1 MPTEKPDF
9 SASIRVL
16 GEISIEIDGAAVTL
30 PDSMRAIALLG
41 WLAVNPGLRPRSE
54 IASTLWPD
62 VPDVNARKSVR
73 TALWAL
79 RRAFT
84 DHADALLTTTRDR
97 IGLRNVSV
105 DLHRFEKLIESEQFD
120 DAMALSSGE
129 VLAGIDDEWALRV
142 RDAHR
147 NKLVS
152 LLRDGSDRAAADG
165 NHNLAIAR
173 ARQAADLNPLSES
186 CARLLMRRY
195 EEIGDRSIAL
205 GVYTRIVDRLRKEL
219 KIGPSEETWQLAQ
232 TIRRRGQH
240 EGGHTMTAAGTVRP
254 VGSDSVRRMERIGAV
269 GVTTHHR
276 QPVIGNN
283 PYITQVRATPRTA
296 PTLLQRPGA
305 SVSLP
310 GRIR

>member
-1 MPTEKPDF
+1 
-9 SASIRVL
+9 
-16 GEISIEIDGAAVTL
+16 
-30 PDSMRAIALLG
+30 
-41 WLAVNPGLRPRSE
+41 
-54 IASTLWPD
+54 
-62 VPDVNARKSVR
+62 
-73 TALWAL
+73 
-79 RRAFT
+79 
-84 DHADALLTTTRDR
+84 
-97 IGLRNVSV
+97 V

-296 PTLLQRPGA
+296 STMLQRSDA